1 VERES
6 QPNAA
11 DDRSIALAGLSLIAS
26 LRESFPRFEQEWLEH
41 LAFWH
46 GETAGPYNDIN
57 VFAHFIVDELF
68 VHQQYEEGRR
78 AFLLLDQ
85 LFLVGDDATRD
96 LIGIGFIEDLGNIT
110 SNRADGHTT
119 IIPYLPPTL
128 HEVWKIIDNLWAGHH
143 SLAEVLRWEAA
154 HSSGDEGQHSTLGSL
169 WKHLPREDATHLQ
182 AYKHLT

>member
-11 DDRSIALAGLSLIAS
+11 DDRSIALAGLALIAS

-143 SLAEVLRWEAA
+143 SLTEVLRWEAA
-154 HSSGDEGQHSTLGSL
+154 NSSDDEGLCSTLGRL
-169 WKHLPREDATHLQ
+169 WKHLPAESSAADRHL
-182 AYKHLT
+182 A